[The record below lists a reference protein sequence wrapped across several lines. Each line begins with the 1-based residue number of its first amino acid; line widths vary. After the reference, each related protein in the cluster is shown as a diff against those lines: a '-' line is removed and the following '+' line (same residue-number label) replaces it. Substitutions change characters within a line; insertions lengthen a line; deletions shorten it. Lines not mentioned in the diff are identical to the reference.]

1 MDQQLQRN
9 LLHVFKIPEVFISSI
24 FLTCL
29 VDPSLT
35 TAVTGVSLG
44 VYLKILV
51 DCSMVHPSLIT
62 AVTSVLLVYSE
73 PLSSSSTCDRFPLPA
88 IAPLHLRSLPSTCGR
103 SPPPA
108 IASLHLRSLHS
119 TCDRSPPPAVASL
132 HLRSLT
138 LHLRSL
144 PSTCDRFPP
153 SPASAIAYLP

>member
-51 DCSMVHPSLIT
+51 YCSMVHPSLIT

-73 PLSSSSTCDRFPLPA
+73 PLSPSSTCNRFPLPA

-103 SPPPA
+103 FPPPA
-108 IASLHLRSLHS
+108 IAY
-119 TCDRSPPPAVASL
+119 PPPAIAP
-132 HLRSLT
+132 

-144 PSTCDRFPP
+144 PSVSRECDRLPP
-153 SPASAIAYLP
+153 PLIAPLLL